1 MRRTTV
7 VGILLAAAAM
17 IGAAC
22 GPPPTPNPVVPKWEA
37 TVLQRDDASAGPG
50 YGFTATTDDW
60 WAVVELSED
69 YLSGTLHLYHRPG
82 SGGAPEAEPSFS
94 FDLEHGALAIAM
106 SDHLVAVRA
115 RTPVGDDLPVA
126 LFELEDGTWAP
137 AGTVLR
143 PIPGG
148 STFSMD
154 LTDEH
159 LVLGEQGRLTPPVT
173 DGRVAVLPID
183 RTGPGVTVG
192 SPTVLDPAPTW
203 SEEARSR
210 FGARVS
216 IVGDLLAA
224 STSWDRL
231 AIYQHGGSGWA
242 LLDVLQGGNPFA
254 DGHFARTISL
264 DRSGSPRIAVGT
276 AGGWEFA
283 VPQPGRVEI
292 YELVGGT
299 WTVTHTIGA
308 RASSALN
315 GLSMGSLV
323 ALDGNRLVVS
333 GHWQPVTRP
342 GGDGTIA
349 DLRLEVHD
357 LAATPTFREELSVY
371 DAVGGVDAH
380 PTASMVGALDLDLSG
395 EHLAVSAHV
404 SFVEDPAALA
414 AISFDHR

>member
-1 MRRTTV
+1 M
-7 VGILLAAAAM
+7 
-17 IGAAC
+17 
-22 GPPPTPNPVVPKWEA
+22 
-37 TVLQRDDASAGPG
+37 
-50 YGFTATTDDW
+50 
-60 WAVVELSED
+60 
-69 YLSGTLHLYHRPG
+69 
-82 SGGAPEAEPSFS
+82 
-94 FDLEHGALAIAM
+94 
-106 SDHLVAVRA
+106 
-115 RTPVGDDLPVA
+115 
-126 LFELEDGTWAP
+126 
-137 AGTVLR
+137 
-143 PIPGG
+143 
-148 STFSMD
+148 
-154 LTDEH
+154 
-159 LVLGEQGRLTPPVT
+159 
-173 DGRVAVLPID
+173 LPID